1 MVSLVDI
8 VPQKRTVQI
17 AAGELELHG
26 LGLRQIASLLL
37 QFPSLRNLIT
47 EAAPSVDFAELL
59 ILAPDAIAS
68 IIAEAAGQPEATEAV
83 AEGNLLTPD
92 EILDCLTAIQGLTF
106 PRGIRP
112 LLQRLGLGGPDDSVP
127 VPAGKAPA
135 TSTPPPPS
143 SSSPPDMMAAE

>member
-17 AAGELELHG
+17 AAGELELRG
-26 LGLRQIASLLL
+26 LGLRQIAGLLL

-47 EAAPSVDFAELL
+47 EGAPAVDFAELL
-59 ILAPDAIAS
+59 TLAPDAIAT
-68 IIAEAAGQPEATEAV
+68 IIAEAAGQPDAVEALV
-83 AEGNLLTPD
+83 DGSLTPD
-92 EILDCLTAIQGLTF
+92 EMLDCLTAIHELTF

-112 LLQRLGLGGPDDSVP
+112 LLQRLGLVGPDDNAS
-127 VPAGKAPA
+127 VPAGKDQAM
-135 TSTPPPPS
+135 STPPPPS

>member
-17 AAGELELHG
+17 AAGELEVRG
-26 LGLRQIASLLL
+26 LGLRQIADLLL

-47 EAAPSVDFAELL
+47 EGAPSVDFAEL
-59 ILAPDAIAS
+59 IALAPDAVGT
-68 IIAEAAGQPEATEAV
+68 IIAEAAGQPDAV
-83 AEGNLLTPD
+83 AAIVDGGLTPD
-92 EILDCLTAIQGLTF
+92 EMLDCLTVIHELTF

-112 LLQRLGLGGPDDSVP
+112 LLQRLGLGVPDGSAP

-135 TSTPPPPS
+135 TNTPPAPS
-143 SSSPPDMMAAE
+143 SSSPPAMMAAE